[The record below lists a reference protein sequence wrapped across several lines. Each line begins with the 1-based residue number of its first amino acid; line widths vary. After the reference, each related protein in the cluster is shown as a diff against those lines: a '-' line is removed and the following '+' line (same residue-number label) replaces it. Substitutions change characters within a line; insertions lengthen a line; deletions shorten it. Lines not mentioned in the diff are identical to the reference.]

1 MKVKAL
7 KIDAE
12 FKALCP
18 PLSSEEWKQ
27 LESNIVADGRA
38 ISPLIVW
45 NGMVVDGHN
54 RLAICTKHDLP
65 YETEDLPEGD
75 EPHTRQTVMV
85 WIISH
90 QMGRRNISPFVRT
103 QLAMRLQELLAPKGK
118 ERMRDNGGDRKS
130 SLSKMINSIP
140 DSDRINTQAA
150 IAKAANVSTGAV
162 AQVARI
168 TEAHKAGKVDDETIA
183 ALRKGDTTIGKVYGE
198 VKRQE
203 RQTALREREADLR
216 SKAAAAKIDTV
227 HLAQGDVLDMIDTL
241 QDGSVHLLLTDP
253 PYFVTDNE
261 WDKWD
266 SEEDFLDFM
275 RSWLEAMRPKMATD
289 YTCFVFC
296 DADRTAQTW
305 QLLRQTG
312 YEVQR
317 QAIWYRPNLAKK
329 RSGSLTFL
337 SSYEP
342 FWHCGTRALNMP
354 AEWGD
359 ERFDVQTFPVPQT
372 THSQDQSLHP
382 TQKPLDLFR
391 RLVCLGSQPGETVVD
406 PFVGSGT
413 TAVACIHEKRIV
425 HGFDQ
430 SDDFVRLAKGRCS
443 EALNA

>member
-1 MKVKAL
+1 MA
-7 KIDAE
+7 
-12 FKALCP
+12 
-18 PLSSEEWKQ
+18 
-27 LESNIVADGRA
+27 R
-38 ISPLIVW
+38 
-45 NGMVVDGHN
+45 
-54 RLAICTKHDLP
+54 
-65 YETEDLPEGD
+65 
-75 EPHTRQTVMV
+75 
-85 WIISH
+85 
-90 QMGRRNISPFVRT
+90 
-103 QLAMRLQELLAPKGK
+103 
-118 ERMRDNGGDRKS
+118 
-130 SLSKMINSIP
+130 
-140 DSDRINTQAA
+140 
-150 IAKAANVSTGAV
+150 
-162 AQVARI
+162 VARI
-168 TEAHKAGKVDDETIA
+168 NEAHKAGKIDDDTIT
-183 ALRKGDTTIGKVYGE
+183 ALREGHTTIGKVYGE
-198 VKRQE
+198 VKREE